1 MKGID
6 SMSKIKQ
13 FLDSKIIKEDVG
25 EETVLTWK
33 ETISY
38 ALGRGAQGMST
49 STMSASTVNYFL
61 TNLLGIKP
69 GTIAN
74 VRLWS
79 GLWDA
84 FNDPIM
90 GVMVDKTHTKDGKM
104 RPYIKYAPYLC
115 ALFTALT
122 FFNSSGF
129 PYILRLIFAIIALVG
144 WDMTYTAF
152 DIPMGALAFS
162 ITSSGVERTKLF
174 GISSIVRA
182 VAGALPGAIIPVA
195 LMFPYFETH
204 TKGAYI
210 TAAVIAFAGI
220 ILFSRPTYYCTKE
233 RARHSENEPTIKQC
247 FSLLLKNRPLFML
260 FLSNM
265 AFLLVTARTSAYM
278 YFAID
283 LVGSAK
289 FYAILGVAG
298 APAPFIAGVG
308 VPWLVQKL
316 GSKADFK
323 KLFIGCCL
331 AAAIMHGLLF
341 VVCGKPLMELEAGET
356 PSIFVLI
363 LCMFFIFASTIPIE
377 FKNLLCKE
385 MEAETVDY
393 VEWKTGERVEGIML
407 SLMSFTGKL
416 TNSVSST
423 IALAILGIAGY
434 VTHEDAVAT
443 AQSMNAKFALLSLE
457 SLVPMVGCLLM
468 LVPIFFYNI
477 SRKDH
482 DKMMSEIA
490 QRRALKE
497 NTLKEELENVSE
509 V

>member
-1 MKGID
+1 MG
-6 SMSKIKQ
+6 KIKD
-13 FLDSKIIKEDVG
+13 FLDAKIIRDDVG
-25 EETVLTWK
+25 EETVLTRR
-33 ETISY
+33 ETFSY

-49 STMSASTVNYFL
+49 STMAASTVNYFL
-61 TNLLGIKP
+61 TNLLGISP
-69 GTIAN
+69 TTIAN
-74 VRLWS
+74 VRLWA

-90 GVMVDKTHTKDGKM
+90 GVMVDKTHAKDGKM

-122 FFNSSGF
+122 FFNSASF
-129 PYILRLIFAIIALVG
+129 SPAAKLIFVVIALVG

-162 ITSSGVERTKLF
+162 ITPSGVERTKLF

-182 VAGALPGAIIPVA
+182 VAGAVPGAIIPVA
-195 LMFPYFETH
+195 LMIPYFKTH
-204 TKGAYI
+204 TRGAYV
-210 TAAVIAFAGI
+210 TAAIIAFFGI
-220 ILFSRPTYYCTKE
+220 ILLSRPTYYNTRE
-233 RARHSENEPTIKQC
+233 RAQHSENEPSVAQC
-247 FSLLLKNRPLFML
+247 FRLLIKNRPLFML

-265 AFLLVTARTSAYM
+265 AFLLVTAKTASNM

-283 LVGSAK
+283 LMGNSK
-289 FYAILGVAG
+289 FYAILGIAG

-308 VPWLVQKL
+308 VPYVVQKL
-316 GSKADFK
+316 GAKADFK

-331 AAAIMHGLLF
+331 FAAAMHALIF
-341 VVCGKPLMELEAGET
+341 FVCGGSLLNLKDGES
-356 PSIFVLI
+356 PSAAVLV
-363 LCMFFIFASTIPIE
+363 LCMLFIFASTIPLE

-393 VEWKTGERVEGIML
+393 IEWKTGERAEGIML

-423 IALAILGIAGY
+423 IALFILGAANY

-443 AQSMNAKFALLSLE
+443 AQGAGAKFALLSLQ
-457 SLVPMVGCLLM
+457 SLVPMAGYLLM
-468 LVPIFFYNI
+468 LLPIFFYNI

-482 DKMMSEIA
+482 DRMMAEIA
-490 QRRALKE
+490 QRRAKTANSDE
-497 NTLKEELENVSE
+497 CAE
-509 V
+509 